1 MAPVP
6 TKKKPPASEPAR
18 ILLVDDEPALLELVE
33 DMAHRALPCTVL
45 RASNLSQATRILETQ
60 TIELM
65 IADVH
70 LPDGDGMSLLE
81 TLHLHQPG
89 ASAMIM
95 TGDPSVDRAI
105 AALRHGAVDFL
116 PKPFNYENIT
126 ERLRQALDR
135 QSKDARREKRV
146 DRLKVAVRRLG
157 EARRVVSKKVDL
169 LCNDLVTAYSEL
181 SKQFDGVRHQ
191 EGFRK
196 YIAQAHDLEQ
206 LLCHAMDWL
215 MRQLGYSNVA
225 IWLAADDGEF
235 QLGAYMKYTLAGE
248 RLLTDALNRVVLPV
262 AVRDGV
268 LHTRAQNLAA
278 RFTPQ
283 ELSMLAGHD
292 LLAVNCTYLGESLA
306 AIMFFRDGK
315 SPFTAD
321 DQTLLRA
328 ISPIFAIALASMV
341 RGGFTEGAEGE
352 SGNNPFLPGD
362 TLEEDQDK
370 PRRDRD
376 SADWWKKGEPP
387 PF

>member
-1 MAPVP
+1 MAPAP
-6 TKKKPPASEPAR
+6 TISSPRKIEPAR
-18 ILLVDDEPALLELVE
+18 ILLVDDEPAMLELVE
-33 DMAHRALPCTVL
+33 DMAHAAFPCKVL
-45 RASNLSQATRILETQ
+45 RASNVTEATRILETE
-60 TIELM
+60 TVELM
-65 IADVH
+65 VADVH
-70 LPDGDGMSLLE
+70 LPDGDGMTLLE

-89 ASAMIM
+89 ASALIM

-105 AALRHGAVDFL
+105 FALRHGAVDFL
-116 PKPFNYENIT
+116 PKPFDSKNIT
-126 ERLRQALDR
+126 ERLRQAMAR
-135 QSKDARREKRV
+135 QLKDARREKRI
-146 DRLKVAVRRLG
+146 DRLKIAVRKLG
-157 EARRVVSKKVDL
+157 EARRVVTKKVDL

-215 MRQLGYSNVA
+215 MRQIGYSNVA

-248 RLLTDALNRVVLPV
+248 KLLTDALKRVILPA

-268 LHTRAQNLAA
+268 LHTRAQNLAG

-283 ELSMLAGHD
+283 EVNLLGNQD
-292 LLAVNCTYLGESLA
+292 VLAVNCTYLGESLA
-306 AIMFFRDGK
+306 TIMFFRDNK
-315 SPFTAD
+315 SPFSGD
-321 DQTLLRA
+321 DQSLCRA
-328 ISPIFAIALASMV
+328 ISSIFAISLASMV
-341 RGGFTEGAEGE
+341 RGGFSEDGPDE
-352 SGNNPFLPGD
+352 NPFMSGDTGD
-362 TLEEDQDK
+362 TLDEDRDK